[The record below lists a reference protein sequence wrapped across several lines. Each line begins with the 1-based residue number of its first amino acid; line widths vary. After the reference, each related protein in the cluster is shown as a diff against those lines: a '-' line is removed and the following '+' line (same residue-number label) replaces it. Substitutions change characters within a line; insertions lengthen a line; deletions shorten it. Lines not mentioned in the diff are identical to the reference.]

1 MKICYLCNNPI
12 NKGDDAKY
20 EIYKTLNDSKS
31 HTKVKNVLVHKKCLK
46 KTIKEGK

>member
-12 NKGDDAKY
+12 DKGDDARY

-31 HTKVKNVLVHKKCLK
+31 HTKVKTVLVHKKCLEK
-46 KTIKEGK
+46 VKNEQY